1 MGSKEKYCKYKKIV
15 RKKKL
20 VKIESKIESKIEIKK
35 EILKNYLS

>member
-20 VKIESKIESKIEIKK
+20 VIIESKQIVKQKLKK
-35 EILKNYLS
+35 EKLKNYLG